1 MAGKYKTIV
10 HEWFEEVWNQGKAE
24 TIDRLLATDAIVHG
38 IVGTNGEV
46 VKGPRGFK
54 EFHHSFLNAFPDIKV
69 EVVDTLVAGDKLAAR
84 CLVRGTHTGE
94 GLGFKPTGRS
104 AEFGGMCMA
113 RVKNGKIV
121 EAWNNFDFLS
131 LHQQLDSLKLIA

>member
-1 MAGKYKTIV
+1 MNDESSVYLVK
-10 HEWFEEVWNQGKAE
+10 QC
-24 TIDRLLATDAIVHG
+24 
-38 IVGTNGEV
+38 GTNGEV

-104 AEFGGMCMA
+104 AEFGMDA
-113 RVKNGKIV
+113 RGR
-121 EAWNNFDFLS
+121 F
-131 LHQQLDSLKLIA
+131 